1 MNEDKDKLIGAALAR
16 GLVQSGTR
24 GEAGTDHP
32 DPETIAAVVEG
43 IVRGDRR
50 DGILKHISACDTCY
64 DTFLLTAELQG
75 EVESKKVES
84 EKEKSKI
91 IPFKPLALA
100 ASILIVIFSI
110 YVFYRS
116 GDIPK
121 TPAQLME
128 KSEAKKAPEA
138 PESSADEFTYAKKS
152 APAGTAAMEEAPK
165 KGGTA
170 RFKAEK
176 KAAPAPREDKDFN
189 DRLAAKEEEETIREK
204 GDVHVPPGKRVGKSV
219 SEARAAETKDTETLN
234 REPGEQVQ
242 KQEWRQQE
250 VRQEEQVATA
260 PLRITGD
267 DLPPIQSQAVSLN
280 MSVQQ
285 IPSYIPQKDIGKLF
299 KETLTLSQ
307 QLGKEYEVVQKEAKK
322 TGNYSRV
329 DSYVSGLSPL
339 ITVKTVGDTPHIAPN
354 INWFLSRSHP
364 QTVEHRFFALAR
376 FGWCDTTGF
385 CYDLQGK
392 LRRYKRNLR
401 KEGEKDG
408 VGAADSSRA
417 LLSEWQEL
425 RPGLKGIFKK
435 VAHQTIVNLEKTQK

>member
-1 MNEDKDKLIGAALAR
+1 MKEDKDKLIGTALAR
-16 GLVQSGTR
+16 GLVQSGVR

-32 DPETIAAVVEG
+32 DPEAIAAVVEG
-43 IVRGDRR
+43 MVQGDAR

-75 EVESKKVES
+75 DIESEKAGS

-121 TPAQLME
+121 TPRELME
-128 KSEAKKAPEA
+128 KSEAMKTPEA
-138 PESSADEFTYAKKS
+138 PESSADEFTFAKKS
-152 APAGTAAMEEAPK
+152 EPAGTAVMEEAPK
-165 KGGTA
+165 KGGA
-170 RFKAEK
+170 AGFKAEK
-176 KAAPAPREDKDFN
+176 KAAPAPAPRKDKDFN
-189 DRLAAKEEEETIREK
+189 DGLVEMEKERAIREK
-204 GDVHVPPGKRVGKSV
+204 GDVHVSPGKRVGKSV
-219 SEARAAETKDTETLN
+219 SEARAAEIKDTEMLD
-234 REPGEQVQ
+234 REQGEPVQ
-242 KQEWRQQE
+242 KQEAMQQV
-250 VRQEEQVATA
+250 VRQRLT
-260 PLRITGD
+260 PD
-267 DLPPIQSQAVSLN
+267 DFPPIQSRAVSLN
-280 MSVQQ
+280 MAVQQ
-285 IPSYIPQKDIGKLF
+285 IPSYIPQKDIGKIF

-307 QLGKEYEVVQKEAKK
+307 KLGKEYEVVREEAKK

-339 ITVKTVGDTPHIAPN
+339 ITVKTVGDTPYIAPN
-354 INWFLSRSHP
+354 INWFLSRSDP

-376 FGWCDTTGF
+376 FGWCDTAGF
-385 CYDLQGK
+385 CYDLQER
-392 LRRYKRNLR
+392 LRRSKRNLR
-401 KEGEKDG
+401 KSDEKDR
-408 VGAADSSRA
+408 VGETDGSRV

-425 RPGLKGIFKK
+425 HPGLKGIFKK